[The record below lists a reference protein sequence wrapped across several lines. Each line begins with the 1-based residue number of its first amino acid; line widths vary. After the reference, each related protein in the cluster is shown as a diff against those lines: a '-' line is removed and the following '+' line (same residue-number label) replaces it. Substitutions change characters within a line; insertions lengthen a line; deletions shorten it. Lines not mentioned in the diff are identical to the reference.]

1 MYEEYENRGF
11 PFRNFLLKLIL
22 IIIFVFLLVW
32 LLPKFIA
39 PTINKNIKESN
50 VSSSEINALTSQIF
64 SDNLN
69 KMKEAAISYYTDE
82 RLPQEEGEFKKM
94 TLSEMIGLKIITP
107 LIDKNNKPVDVEA
120 SYVKITKA
128 ENEYILKVNIKD
140 SEKEDYIL
148 VHLGCYTYCK
158 GNICEKKSENIVI
171 KGTTI
176 TPDTPVVKKY
186 YCKIANGKYY
196 GKYGNVVNKDAYENE
211 CITKPEEKHY
221 CAIVNDK
228 YYGKAGTVVSKE
240 TYENEC
246 TSKPE
251 EKHYCAIVNDKYYG
265 KDGTVV
271 TKETYENECT
281 SKPEEKHYCEIVN
294 GKYYDKNGNIVDKN
308 AYEDS
313 CKTKEYLYEYAR
325 TTNATFSSWTKWA
338 NWTETSCSTKA
349 ITCAASDINC
359 LREVK
364 LYNRKEKIGTHE
376 KEYIKERSTQIEA
389 SSYSAK
395 TCTNYTYVI
404 INNVTYAVTKTYT
417 NVTTIT
423 SGTQSSVD
431 GWSYNGRGSYANPPR
446 DTENTHYEFV
456 GADYSYCSDTCTT
469 LPNYYYDKYTYTG
482 SMSKVTSTTEAPTS
496 SSSSVTATC
505 GGYTTKT
512 VYVYRNITKTEIA
525 TRTEP
530 LYGTVCYSSDRTRK
544 LTSTGTT
551 EKKWSYYN
559 DTTLLNNN
567 WYYTG
572 NKKLK

>member
-1 MYEEYENRGF
+1 MYTEEYENRGF

-39 PTINKNIKESN
+39 PAVNKDLKNNSSN
-50 VSSSEINALTSQIF
+50 TTQINALTSQIF

-82 RLPQEEGEFKKM
+82 RLPEKNGESKQM
-94 TLSEMIGLKIITP
+94 TLSEMIGLKLIAP
-107 LIDKNNKPVDVEA
+107 LIDKNNKAVDVEA
-120 SYVKITKA
+120 SYVKITKDD
-128 ENEYILKVNIKD
+128 NEYILKVNIKD

-158 GNICEKKSENIVI
+158 NNICEKKSENIVI

-176 TPDTPVVKKY
+176 TTDTPITKKY
-186 YCKIANGKYY
+186 YCQIANGKYY
-196 GKYGNVVNKDAYENE
+196 GKFGNIVNKNTYEKE
-211 CITKPEEKHY
+211 CITKPVEKHY

-228 YYGKAGTVVSKE
+228 YYGKNGTVVNKK

-246 TSKPE
+246 ITKPS
-251 EKHYCAIVNDKYYG
+251 DKYY
-265 KDGTVV
+265 
-271 TKETYENECT
+271 CA
-281 SKPEEKHYCEIVN
+281 IVN
-294 GKYYDKNGNIVDKN
+294 GKYYDKNGNIVDKK
-308 AYEDS
+308 AYEES
-313 CKTKEYLYEYAR
+313 CNTKEYLYEYAK
-325 TTNATFSSWTKWA
+325 TIKASFSSWTKWSG
-338 NWTETSCSTKA
+338 WLETSCNTRA
-349 ITCAASDINC
+349 ITCDANDISC

-376 KEYIKERSTQIEA
+376 KEYIKERNVQIKA

-395 TCTNYTYVI
+395 TCKKYSYVI
-404 INNVTYAVTKTYT
+404 VNNTTYAVTNTYT
-417 NVTTIT
+417 NVTNIT
-423 SGTQSSVD
+423 SSTASSVA
-431 GWSYNGRGSYANPPR
+431 GWKYEGRALYNNPPR
-446 DTENTHYEFV
+446 DTEKTRYIFV

-482 SMSKVTSTTEAPTS
+482 SMTRVSSTSEAPVS
-496 SSSSVTATC
+496 SGSQVVATC
-505 GGYTTKT
+505 TDYETKI
-512 VYVYRNITKTEIA
+512 VNVYRNVVKTEIA

-544 LTSTGTT
+544 LTSAGKT
-551 EKKWSYYN
+551 EKTWSYYN
-559 DTTLLNNN
+559 DTNLLNNN

-572 NKKLK
+572 AKKLK

>member
-1 MYEEYENRGF
+1 MYTEEYENRGF

-39 PTINKNIKESN
+39 PAVNKDLKNNSSN
-50 VSSSEINALTSQIF
+50 TTQINALTSQIF

-82 RLPQEEGEFKKM
+82 RLPEKNGESKQM
-94 TLSEMIGLKIITP
+94 TLSEMIGLKLIAP
-107 LIDKNNKPVDVEA
+107 LIDKNNKAVDVEA
-120 SYVKITKA
+120 SYVKITKDD
-128 ENEYILKVNIKD
+128 NEYILKVNIKD

-158 GNICEKKSENIVI
+158 NNICEKKSENIVI

-176 TPDTPVVKKY
+176 TTDTPITKKY
-186 YCKIANGKYY
+186 YCQIANGKYY
-196 GKYGNVVNKDAYENE
+196 GKFGNIVNKNTYEKE
-211 CITKPEEKHY
+211 CITKPVEKHY

-228 YYGKAGTVVSKE
+228 YYGKNGTVVNKE

-246 TSKPE
+246 ITKPS
-251 EKHYCAIVNDKYYG
+251 DKYY
-265 KDGTVV
+265 
-271 TKETYENECT
+271 CA
-281 SKPEEKHYCEIVN
+281 IVN
-294 GKYYDKNGNIVDKN
+294 GKYYDKNGNIVDKK
-308 AYEDS
+308 AYEES
-313 CKTKEYLYEYAR
+313 CNTKEYLYEYAK
-325 TTNATFSSWTKWA
+325 TIKASFSSWTKWSG
-338 NWTETSCSTKA
+338 WLETSCNTRA
-349 ITCAASDINC
+349 ITCDANDISC

-376 KEYIKERSTQIEA
+376 KEYIKERNVQIKA

-395 TCTNYTYVI
+395 TCKKYSYVI
-404 INNVTYAVTKTYT
+404 VNNTTYAVTNTYT
-417 NVTTIT
+417 NVTNIT
-423 SGTQSSVD
+423 SSTASSVA
-431 GWSYNGRGSYANPPR
+431 GWKYEGRALYNNPPR
-446 DTENTHYEFV
+446 DTEKTRYIFV

-482 SMSKVTSTTEAPTS
+482 SMTRVSSTSEAPVS
-496 SSSSVTATC
+496 SGSQVVATC
-505 GGYTTKT
+505 TDYETKI
-512 VYVYRNITKTEIA
+512 VNVYRNVVKTEIA

-544 LTSTGTT
+544 LTSAGKT
-551 EKKWSYYN
+551 EKTWSYYN
-559 DTTLLNNN
+559 DTNLLNNN

-572 NKKLK
+572 AKKLK